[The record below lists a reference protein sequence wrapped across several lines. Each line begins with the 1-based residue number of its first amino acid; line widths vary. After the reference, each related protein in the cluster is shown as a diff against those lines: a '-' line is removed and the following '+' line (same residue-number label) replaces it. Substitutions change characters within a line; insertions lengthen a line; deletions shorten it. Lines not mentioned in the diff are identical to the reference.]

1 MEFTFDAYEVL
12 GISKT
17 SNISEIR
24 AAFRSLT
31 LACHPDK
38 LQSKSF
44 NSIQENEISIS
55 TNDESIGLLIAA
67 RNILCDPIQRKE
79 HDAYLDNCQ
88 TLNYSYNKVL
98 LSEFLETESQLFSYP
113 CRCGDVYKVRKL
125 CYNSIKLALQYHI
138 SF

>member
-17 SNISEIR
+17 SNISEIK
-24 AAFRSLT
+24 AAFRSST

-38 LQSKSF
+38 LQ
-44 NSIQENEISIS
+44 NRSIDNFQENEVY
-55 TNDESIGLLIAA
+55 NGDESIGLLIAA

-88 TLNYSYNKVL
+88 SLNYSYNNVL
-98 LSEFLETESQLFSYP
+98 LSEFLETDNQLFSYP
-113 CRCGDVYKVRKL
+113 CRCGDNYKVRKL
-125 CYNSIKLALQYHI
+125 
-138 SF
+138 